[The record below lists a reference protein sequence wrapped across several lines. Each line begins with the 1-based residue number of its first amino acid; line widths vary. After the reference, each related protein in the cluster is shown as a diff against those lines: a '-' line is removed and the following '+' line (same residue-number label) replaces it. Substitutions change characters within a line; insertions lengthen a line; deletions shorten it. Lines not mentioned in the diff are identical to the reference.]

1 MPPRMMTTIMTNDN
15 FDQMLDAIIKARQD
29 TKRWEQT
36 CHLLAQ
42 ALLDLSRHDTFQPT
56 EQFTDAVLAYN
67 RTVRMKY
74 RNRPNDPPVTSQ

>member
-1 MPPRMMTTIMTNDN
+1 VANNDN

-42 ALLDLSRHDTFQPT
+42 ALLDLSRHDTFTAT

-74 RNRPNDPPVTSQ
+74 RNQK

>member
-1 MPPRMMTTIMTNDN
+1 MMTTIMTNDN
-15 FDQMLDAIIKARQD
+15 FDQMLDAIIKARND
-29 TKRWEQT
+29 AKRWEQT

-42 ALLDLSRHDTFQPT
+42 AILDLSRHDTFQPS

-74 RNRPNDPPVTSQ
+74 RNRPNDLPVTDQ